1 MKSKMNKFANGD
13 KSNKNLWFVNFGGYD
28 PCSMQEKHE
37 FGFVVASSKL
47 AAKIQQNLDGFL
59 DIKKA

>member
-28 PCSMQEKHE
+28 RFSMQEKHE
-37 FGFVVASSKL
+37 FGFVVDSSKL
-47 AAKIQQNLDGFL
+47 AAKI
-59 DIKKA
+59 